1 MSVEHADKIKKH
13 LDLRTKDAVAK
24 MPLKLLKRL
33 LAASANEPK
42 YDAHLSAPPI
52 SDDPEHLRKEFEH
65 FCQNDQLKLMEKFNV
80 AAENE
85 FVLRN
90 IKEND
95 KIFWLEHAKSD
106 SSPDY
111 DHLSGEFHHTQWYA
125 ILTFAYDTQDRLQ
138 PCLRIFETIFQD
150 HGYQDDGY
158 HESKTDMHVHAI
170 FYLSLYQLIAWHPKL
185 IPRILLLL
193 GGVEEL
199 IKALNM
205 ENDVE
210 K

>member
-1 MSVEHADKIKKH
+1 MSVEHADEIKEH
-13 LDLRTKDAVAK
+13 LNLGIKDAVAK

-42 YDAHLSAPPI
+42 YDAQLSASPI

-65 FCQNDQLKLMEKFNV
+65 FCDEDKLKLMEKFNV

-95 KIFWLEHAKSD
+95 KIFWLEHAESD
-106 SSPDY
+106 SGPGYGYLPGEYDY
-111 DHLSGEFHHTQWYA
+111 TQWYA
-125 ILTFAYDTQDRLQ
+125 ILTFSYDKQDRLQ

-150 HGYQDDGY
+150 DGY
-158 HESKTDMHVHAI
+158 HENKTDMHMHAK
-170 FYLSLYQLIAWHPKL
+170 FYLSFYQLIVWHPKL

-205 ENDVE
+205 ENGA
-210 K
+210 